1 MADAKIYKEVVQD
14 LSYELD
20 KASKAMGDISR
31 LQKGMIKG
39 FTEITKTS
47 TATGQAW
54 TAVAR
59 FFSGTGFWKVQNKI
73 KAVSNA
79 LQFMQKIEE
88 KRNEQEEKRM
98 KQLAE
103 NVSNL
108 QLMEKIKKRLEKID
122 AGTADFEDYKSMMQ
136 NNMFRLY
143 KEEHGMKMA
152 MFMIQ
157 EKINSSLE
165 KAQDYE
171 KESGKIRTKNFT
183 KRLREVEA
191 INEKMSRGGLS
202 PDTVTKMQDRLDELN
217 ASSLRVSLEQW
228 EKINEAGQQQWMLID
243 DLNTEYQY
251 LTQQITNMG
260 SAPTLGSASQEEIDK
275 WNEQMQE
282 LVDRQ
287 TEVVNQ
293 WATEHA
299 EFQAKKGEKG
309 EITSGAFA
317 GEKGYQTDFFDSF
330 KEGFSEGIDGLKSG
344 IWEAMYRNP
353 KLKKLMNLQEA
364 VANTWGKVKGGLKFA
379 FDPKNAKVMG
389 KVAGLALQFMGK
401 ILMYFLVFIM
411 FIVLLKAAGVFDII
425 GSIFD
430 AVIENAGVLFEVIG
444 EFITLLGEWFTLAI
458 EFVTALFNGSTTE
471 VLTIGAKLLF
481 KTGEIVLK
489 FWKIV
494 LMIVIGLFWTLMEGI
509 GEWIN
514 ETFFKGKNLWQT
526 GLKMLLY
533 ALGVGIGFIIAS
545 NLASSLDPIAKA
557 GAIIAGAAA
566 GMAVAAFASGI
577 VGLERGGLTGRS
589 GTYLVGERGPELINL
604 PAGARV
610 HNNSNTQHMSAGSN
624 TINVNV
630 NGRVGATDAELRDI
644 ASKIGRMVNMEMN
657 RNTHRGVRGA

>member
-317 GEKGYQTDFFDSF
+317 
-330 KEGFSEGIDGLKSG
+330 
-344 IWEAMYRNP
+344 
-353 KLKKLMNLQEA
+353 
-364 VANTWGKVKGGLKFA
+364 
-379 FDPKNAKVMG
+379 
-389 KVAGLALQFMGK
+389 
-401 ILMYFLVFIM
+401 
-411 FIVLLKAAGVFDII
+411 
-425 GSIFD
+425 
-430 AVIENAGVLFEVIG
+430 
-444 EFITLLGEWFTLAI
+444 
-458 EFVTALFNGSTTE
+458 
-471 VLTIGAKLLF
+471 
-481 KTGEIVLK
+481 
-489 FWKIV
+489 
-494 LMIVIGLFWTLMEGI
+494 
-509 GEWIN
+509 
-514 ETFFKGKNLWQT
+514 
-526 GLKMLLY
+526 
-533 ALGVGIGFIIAS
+533 
-545 NLASSLDPIAKA
+545 
-557 GAIIAGAAA
+557 
-566 GMAVAAFASGI
+566 
-577 VGLERGGLTGRS
+577 
-589 GTYLVGERGPELINL
+589 
-604 PAGARV
+604 
-610 HNNSNTQHMSAGSN
+610 
-624 TINVNV
+624 
-630 NGRVGATDAELRDI
+630 
-644 ASKIGRMVNMEMN
+644 
-657 RNTHRGVRGA
+657 